1 MPAPTA
7 AIQNKKED
15 AVEINEDEGKTSQQN
30 KLMKVMINPTEPA
43 IPVTEITTEEMHIDE
58 ESRPHFP
65 PSTQTVHIISI

>member
-1 MPAPTA
+1 
-7 AIQNKKED
+7 
-15 AVEINEDEGKTSQQN
+15 
-30 KLMKVMINPTEPA
+30 MKVMINPTEPA